1 MASRRSVDLL
11 LTLISIIL
19 LLTAFILPALRTLFT
34 APSENLVDKVALS
47 LSPFDYFYL
56 SKINLN
62 ENWSYKVGSFDEGNT
77 YMYYD
82 PSYNC
87 SSWSKINVPFLFK
100 ATYSNYSL
108 WVRTSFKIPNSMQGQ
123 KLRLIFSGV
132 WEDAKVWLNGIYLGE
147 HVGYFSPFFF
157 DIDGVVNL
165 NGTNV
170 LTLYVESP
178 VQDSYGSR
186 VYPTGIYSFSD
197 FTPDLHTSLIGIWR
211 DVTLVGTYE
220 PVVDLVL
227 ANVKQYSNPTS
238 LSFQVLLQNK
248 GSLDKS
254 ITVVLR
260 IGRFNS
266 NITDVEQSFNVKLS
280 ANERRWSTF
289 EVSSSNLKL
298 WYPWD
303 IGHPNVYFVNISLY
317 VGNTY
322 AGSIKTMF
330 GIRSLEGSISEA
342 NSYIKVNSINVF
354 LRGGSYFSKLHN
366 LVDMYSDMNKTL
378 NLLKDANVNFLRAFA
393 HVEPR
398 EFYELTSSMGFVVQV
413 DFPLLGSYPVLDRS
427 SYYSDLVKMQLV
439 ELLLLT
445 YNYPSVTIVCPHVLP
460 GWINKNSPYYSSST
474 NYYLDRELDTIVSL
488 VNKNIILL
496 PYSGYYDEYI
506 SYGWG
511 VGSWTNYFN
520 YKGLFPNVIVPTSL
534 PNLSSPFWNKIL
546 SSSYEETLRALES
559 SGLNVGLA
567 STYWLRKSQN
577 LSNIVELSQ
586 TYQSLVIRS
595 AIDRVRLLKNNASIG
610 IALLPLTDY
619 VPKVSGSVIDYFGVR
634 KLSYYAMKNAFNP
647 IHTIISIDGDF
658 HNNLTSLY
666 FVSGSTA
673 RISFWVVN
681 DALQDQYD
689 AVLNWNLT
697 DVTSGKL
704 LVAKEVEF
712 KLPSLSMGA
721 ILVAKDV
728 LEVPTYVDTEH
739 LLEVS
744 ASLLLKNGTK
754 IDFNSNYF
762 VVKPASLIRLS
773 LAQKPSSPQF
783 FLVFSNES
791 YRVFEVYNG
800 STIPVP
806 SNTEVTIV
814 GPLLNKEDVYVPEVI
829 SLGRLAVGETKNV
842 TISLWPGAI
851 AKVLA
856 SVPSLSNLEVPSQE
870 IYITPSTELPS
881 SLILSYTSSNMRLL
895 NLLNITGNVVVVPA
909 NVNLSLLVI
918 VSSGEGVRKIE
929 VGNFSHPIFLSRN
942 SEVYLDQ
949 PALYQVKS
957 NQPLVNNAF
966 SYASNLVNEARE
978 RGFYVGLELD
988 RLNQLNKTYS
998 VMLNSSDPLKILA
1011 YQQEIV
1017 TTSALIVNSVQ
1028 NILKE
1033 AYTNQIMIFIV
1044 VILLVLALGSIFIEK
1059 KEQYAI
1065 FTIISFIILMTI
1077 SYQTFPGF
1085 SRISSTELMVG
1096 IYLFAIIFLVAF
1108 LAPYFLGEAKSE
1120 GGVSLLP
1127 AIIIAISYSIGNL
1140 KKRRLRTLL
1149 VLISI
1154 TVMVL
1159 ALTTLT
1165 SMKASYMTNSLTV
1178 AKSWPANEPSLAIIT
1193 KSSGSFTPEDISFI
1207 GAQREIQKLGYKVI
1221 TPVTSSALGY
1231 VGNLPIY
1238 GVRGIS
1244 ENDPS
1249 ISALSSALTQKDAIR
1264 NLFNGSDSVL
1274 ISQYLAARANLDV
1287 GMTFVFKGIKLKV
1300 AGIFDSSLVS
1310 KIKEP
1315 DGSDFPPLYLP
1326 PGSQEAAP
1334 QPVPVDSL
1342 LITTTYTAQKLG
1354 GYISAVY
1361 CFFNSSTQ
1369 AKEVSQRLA
1378 AIGSYFV
1385 TTLPSSENIRYYFKG
1400 TFIEAFGTPIVIP
1413 MLITV
1418 LNIAIV
1424 FYTTVYERRNEIFTF
1439 SAVGLNP
1446 THISSLFVVEA
1457 SILGLIGGGVGYIL
1471 SMLIFRIFGV
1481 SNLIIPVDVKTSASD
1496 MFYLILASILVA
1508 IIASGIPALRAARI
1522 ATPSLLRKWRMEESI
1537 VRGGTWTV
1545 QIPMRIPSEKVE
1557 MFANYLYE
1565 RLPQSG
1571 TTLEIVVSEISR
1583 EEKIDENGNIAY
1595 YISFKYGRGGN
1606 RPFNAYTTVEVRKEG
1621 ENYIAYAHVRPE
1633 SVYARM
1639 AETNVHEVVSHI
1651 RRLILEWS
1659 ASKARIAIVIGN
1671 SIDQALIIVRNYHPQ
1686 LLIVYSRA
1694 DIGNKLRELR
1704 RKLRA
1709 EGIWP
1714 PAIEVRNVET
1724 KDVFS
1729 LVNKLSE
1736 DLIPIDT
1743 VCLDSDDGLLSS
1755 ALAIA
1760 TLRLNKNIAIVTPDE
1775 KVYEVPA
1782 GKFVEYMQKS

>member
-1 MASRRSVDLL
+1 MASKRTTDLL
-11 LTLISIIL
+11 LTFASIL
-19 LLTAFILPALRTLFT
+19 LLLAAFILPALRTLFT

-56 SKINLN
+56 SKVNLN
-62 ENWSYKVGSFDEGNT
+62 ENWSYKIGSFDEGNT
-77 YMYYD
+77 YMFYD

-87 SSWSKINVPFLFK
+87 SSWNKISIPFLFR

-108 WVRTSFKIPNSMQGQ
+108 WVRTSFRVPSSMRGQ

-147 HVGYFSPFFF
+147 HIGYFSPFFF
-157 DIDGVVNL
+157 DVDGIINL
-165 NGTNV
+165 NKTNV
-170 LTLYVESP
+170 LTLYIESP

-186 VYPTGIYSFSD
+186 VYPTGIYTFSELN
-197 FTPDLHTSLIGIWR
+197 PDLHTSLIGIWR
-211 DVTLVGTYE
+211 DVTLVGTYA

-238 LSFQVLLQNK
+238 LSFQVLFQNK
-248 GSLDKS
+248 GNSDES

-260 IGRFNS
+260 IGKYNS
-266 NITDVEQSFNVKLS
+266 NTTDIEQSFNLKLS

-303 IGHPNVYFVNISLY
+303 IGYPNVYYVNISLY
-317 VGNTY
+317 VSNKY

-330 GIRSLEGSISEA
+330 GVRDIEGSFSEA
-342 NSYIKVNSINVF
+342 NSFIKINNVNVF
-354 LRGGSYFSKLHN
+354 LRGGSYFSKLYDLTN
-366 LVDMYSDMNKTL
+366 ISYDTNKTL
-378 NLLKDANVNFLRAFA
+378 NLLKDANVNFLRSFA
-393 HVEPR
+393 HVEPK
-398 EFYELTSSMGFVVQV
+398 EFYEITSSMGFVVQV
-413 DFPLLGSYPVLDRS
+413 DFPLLGSYPTLDTS
-427 SYYSDLVKMQLV
+427 SYYSDLAKMQLV

-460 GWINKNSPYYSSST
+460 GWINKNSPYYSSSV
-474 NYYLDRELDTIVSL
+474 NYYLDHELDTIVSL
-488 VNKNIILL
+488 VNKNVLLL
-496 PYSGYYDEYI
+496 PYSGYYDDYVN
-506 SYGWG
+506 YGWG
-511 VGSWTNYFN
+511 VGSWVNYFT
-520 YKGLFPNVIVPTSL
+520 YKGLFPNVVIPTSL
-534 PNLSSPFWNKIL
+534 PNLSSPFWNKFL
-546 SSSYEETLRALES
+546 PSSYEQTLRMLES
-559 SGLNVGLA
+559 SGLNLNLA
-567 STYWLRKSQN
+567 NMYWLSKSNN
-577 LSNIVELSQ
+577 LSNAIELSQ
-586 TYQSLVIRS
+586 AYQSLVVRS
-595 AIDRVRLLKNNASIG
+595 AIDRIRLLKNNASIG
-610 IALLPLTDY
+610 VSLLPLTEY
-619 VPKVSGSVIDYFGVR
+619 LPEASGSVVDYFGIK

-647 IHTIISIDGDF
+647 IHTIITIDGDF
-658 HNNLTSLY
+658 QNNLTSLY
-666 FVSGSTA
+666 FISGATA

-681 DALQDQYD
+681 DVLQDQYD
-689 AVLNWNLT
+689 AVLSWNLT
-697 DVTSGKL
+697 DVTSGNL
-704 LVAKEVEF
+704 LITKRVNF

-721 ILVAKDV
+721 VLVTKYV
-728 LEVPTYVDTEH
+728 LEVPTYVDAEH
-739 LLEVS
+739 LLKVS
-744 ASLLLKNGTK
+744 ASLLLENGTK
-754 IDFNSNYF
+754 LDFSSNYF
-762 VVKPASLIRLS
+762 IVKPASLVRLS

-791 YRVFEVYNG
+791 YRVFKVCNE
-800 STIPVP
+800 STISVP

-814 GPLLNKEDVYVPEVI
+814 GPILNQKDTYVPEI
-829 SLGRLAVGETKNV
+829 IPLGKLVVGETRNV
-842 TISLWPGAI
+842 TISLYPGAI

-870 IYITPSTELPS
+870 IYIRPIIKLPS
-881 SLILSYTSSNMRLL
+881 NLILNYTPDTMNLL
-895 NLLNITGNVVVVPA
+895 NLLNITGNIVVVPA
-909 NVNLSLLVI
+909 EVNLSLLVA
-918 VSSGEGVRKIE
+918 VSSSEGTKNIE
-929 VGNFSHPIFLSRN
+929 VGNSSHPIILNKN
-942 SEVYLDQ
+942 SKVYLDQ

-957 NQPLVNNAF
+957 NQPFVSNTF
-966 SYASNLVNEARE
+966 SYASSLVNEARE

-988 RLNQLNKTYS
+988 RLSQINKTYS
-998 VMLNSSDPLKILA
+998 LMLNSSDPMKILT
-1011 YQQEIV
+1011 YQQEV
-1017 TTSALIVNSVQ
+1017 VATSDLIVSSVQ

-1033 AYTNQIMIFIV
+1033 AYTNQVIIFII

-1085 SRISSTELMVG
+1085 SRISSTELMIG

-1108 LAPYFLGEAKSE
+1108 LSPYLVGEVKSE
-1120 GGVSLLP
+1120 GGVSILP

-1165 SMKASYMTNSLTV
+1165 SMKASYMTNSLTI
-1178 AKSWPANEPSLAIIT
+1178 AKIWPTNEPSLAIVT
-1193 KSSGSFTPEDISFI
+1193 KSSGSFTPEDINFI

-1221 TPVTSSALGY
+1221 TPITSSALGY
-1231 VGNLPIY
+1231 VGDVPIY
-1238 GVRGIS
+1238 GIRGIS

-1249 ISALSSALTQKDAIR
+1249 IDVLSSALAQKDAIK

-1287 GMTFVFKGIKLKV
+1287 GMTFVFKGVKLKV
-1300 AGIFDSSLVS
+1300 VGIFDGNLVS

-1315 DGSDFPPLYLP
+1315 DGSNFPPLYLP

-1334 QPVPVDSL
+1334 QPVPADSL
-1342 LITTTYTAQKLG
+1342 LITTTYTAQELG

-1385 TTLPSSENIRYYFKG
+1385 TTLPSSENIKYYFKG
-1400 TFIEAFGTPIVIP
+1400 TFIEAFGTPIIIP

-1418 LNIAIV
+1418 LNIAVV
-1424 FYTTVYERRNEIFTF
+1424 FYTTVYERKNEIFTF

-1481 SNLIIPVDVKTSASD
+1481 SNLVIPVDVKTSASD
-1496 MFYLILASILVA
+1496 MLYLIFTSILVA

-1537 VRGGTWTV
+1537 VKSGAWIV
-1545 QIPMRIPSEKVE
+1545 QIPIRIPSEKVE
-1557 MFANYLYE
+1557 MFTNYLYE

-1571 TTLEIVVSEISR
+1571 TTIEIVISEISR

-1606 RPFNAYTTVEVRKEG
+1606 RPFNAYTTVEVKKEG
-1621 ENYIAYAHVRPE
+1621 ENYIAYTHVRPE
-1633 SVYARM
+1633 SIYAR
-1639 AETNVHEVVSHI
+1639 
-1651 RRLILEWS
+1651 
-1659 ASKARIAIVIGN
+1659 
-1671 SIDQALIIVRNYHPQ
+1671 
-1686 LLIVYSRA
+1686 
-1694 DIGNKLRELR
+1694 
-1704 RKLRA
+1704 
-1709 EGIWP
+1709 
-1714 PAIEVRNVET
+1714 
-1724 KDVFS
+1724 
-1729 LVNKLSE
+1729 
-1736 DLIPIDT
+1736 
-1743 VCLDSDDGLLSS
+1743 
-1755 ALAIA
+1755 
-1760 TLRLNKNIAIVTPDE
+1760 
-1775 KVYEVPA
+1775 
-1782 GKFVEYMQKS
+1782 